1 MKSKK
6 IIIGS
11 RGSKLAL
18 IYAEKAKEKILK
30 VSKEFNIENVEIKKI
45 TTAGDIN
52 QKDRLSEVGG
62 KGLFSKN
69 IEKELLENKINIAVH
84 ALKDMPSD
92 ETEGLL
98 TNCFLER
105 NDPREVL
112 ISKNKIKFKDLN
124 QNSIIGTSSFRREF
138 QLKNKRKDL
147 NYKLI
152 RGNVDTRIKK
162 LSDNLYDAIVLSYAG
177 INFLNLSENIS
188 EIFSTDEII
197 PSAGQGVI
205 ALQCKS
211 DDLLIKNILKKIN
224 DEKTFNGAQAERNVL
239 KVLEGDCE
247 TAVGAISMIN
257 SKNITLEA
265 ELFSLDG
272 KERFYCKSSKDIKYA
287 AELGIEVGENLKK
300 QSKGSYKK

>member
-18 IYAEKAKEKILK
+18 IYAAKAKEKILE
-30 VSKEFNIENVEIKKI
+30 VSKEFNIESIEIKEI
-45 TTAGDIN
+45 TTAGDLN
-52 QKDRLSEVGG
+52 QKDRLSEIGG
-62 KGLFSKN
+62 KGLFSKK
-69 IEKELLENKINIAVH
+69 IEKELLENKIDIAVH

-138 QLKNKRKDL
+138 QLKNKRSDL

-152 RGNVDTRIKK
+152 RGNVDTRINK
-162 LSDNLYDAIVLSYAG
+162 LNQNLYDAVLLSYAG
-177 INFLNLSENIS
+177 INSLNLNEHIS
-188 EIFSTDEII
+188 EIFSIDEII
-197 PSAGQGVI
+197 PSVGQGVI

-211 DDLLIKNILKKIN
+211 DDEHIKNVLKKIN
-224 DEKTFNGAQAERNVL
+224 NEKTYKNVQAERNVL
-239 KVLEGDCE
+239 KILEGDCE
-247 TAVGAISMIN
+247 TAVGAVSVISEE
-257 SKNITLEA
+257 KITLEA

-272 KERFYCKSSKDIKYA
+272 KERFHCKSSKDIKHA
-287 AELGIEVGENLKK
+287 AELGIEIGENLIK
-300 QSKGSYKK
+300 QSKGNYKK